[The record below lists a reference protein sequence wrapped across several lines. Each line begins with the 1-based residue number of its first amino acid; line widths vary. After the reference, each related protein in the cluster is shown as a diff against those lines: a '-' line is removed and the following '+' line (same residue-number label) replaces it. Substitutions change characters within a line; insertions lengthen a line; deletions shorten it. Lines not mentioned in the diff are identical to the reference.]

1 MVTFIIFKV
10 GKNKMMTML
19 HMRDKLSSLLNKLFD
34 GHEPT
39 KNKSLNK
46 IIATRQSK
54 TVNEEIVFPTLTGS
68 YEGRL
73 PFFPGK
79 RKGIREK
86 LNNIKDY
93 IKTQPTLVFYSIYSP
108 LSAFLSLAGGFLAT
122 SQGRAY
128 LANSIKN
135 AFSKSK
141 ELETFSQKDSELEKW
156 MKQRGYFIKEIEDG
170 WIFYAYDI
178 ENGDPKNGRELAYFV
193 EKRILFLN

>member
-73 PFFPGK
+73 PFFSRKKKRHK
-79 RKGIREK
+79 RK
-86 LNNIKDY
+86 IK
-93 IKTQPTLVFYSIYSP
+93 
-108 LSAFLSLAGGFLAT
+108 
-122 SQGRAY
+122 
-128 LANSIKN
+128 
-135 AFSKSK
+135 
-141 ELETFSQKDSELEKW
+141 
-156 MKQRGYFIKEIEDG
+156 
-170 WIFYAYDI
+170 
-178 ENGDPKNGRELAYFV
+178 
-193 EKRILFLN
+193 